1 MRIEFKDSFD
11 EWCAFVT
18 LPDTSCGFW
27 CDPSVCVV
35 ERVCFV
41 YEHDTLIAVLPFN
54 YSADTIPF
62 RLGLWRLGGMR
73 GRMLKLIDYEFA
85 ISGSYKRID
94 IFNSV
99 VVELKK
105 MKSFDVVMADN
116 WPEPE
121 SYARN
126 VQATYLIDMP
136 SSFEEWLRM
145 LSSNTRQALRRRMRK
160 LDGVCNEKLG
170 VRSFS
175 KEHEMDELL
184 GYLGVIWK
192 NSWHGRL
199 GQQPPPSLE
208 FMQNM
213 ARNGWLRFYILF
225 VDDMPIAS
233 VQGYQYNRVFMDE
246 APAYDEDWKKYS
258 PGLVLNYY
266 ILEDLFTVDV
276 PLTVDFGFGYNQYKE
291 MLGNRKEIRGQ
302 LWLKTSI
309 KGWVIISVLRFIDFI
324 FIVGKLLLG
333 KGAFLRKVK
342 MRIKNGG

>member
-1 MRIEFKDSFD
+1 MKIEFKDNFD
-11 EWCAFVT
+11 EWCAFVA

-41 YEHDTLIAVLPFN
+41 YENDRLIAVLPFN

-62 RLGLWRLGGMR
+62 RLGLWRLGSIR

-85 ISGSYKRID
+85 VFGSYKRID
-94 IFNSV
+94 IFSSV

-136 SSFEEWLRM
+136 SGFEELLGM
-145 LSSNTRQALRRRMRK
+145 LSSNTRQALRRRVRK
-160 LDGVCNEKLG
+160 LNRVCDERLS

-175 KEHEMDELL
+175 KGHEMEELF
-184 GYLGVIWK
+184 GYLCMIWK
-192 NSWHGRL
+192 KSWHGRL
-199 GQQPPPSLE
+199 SQQPPPSVE
-208 FMQNM
+208 FMQ
-213 ARNGWLRFYILF
+213 RIVRYGWLRFYVLF
-225 VDDMPIAS
+225 VDDIPIAS

-266 ILEDLFTVDV
+266 ILEDLFKSNV
-276 PLTVDFGFGYNQYKE
+276 PDIVDFGFGYNQYKE

-302 LWLKTSI
+302 LWVKTSV
-309 KGWVIISVLRFIDFI
+309 KGWVIIGILRFIDVI
-324 FIVGKLLLG
+324 FSVGKLLLG
-333 KGAFLRKVK
+333 KGSILRKVK
-342 MRIKNGG
+342 MRMRNGG